1 MHHLERCRQIINN
14 TLLKQAV
21 RRLEPAISI
30 VHRSVT
36 SQPNRDAFLRA
47 IQNVPCSRAFSPTQK
62 QLRQLHAEQRALLR
76 MLCDST
82 SIPAY
87 VFARHLHT
95 TARNRDKQQP
105 QKQKPTDRDGDPNR
119 GNKKDDEDDK
129 EKMMSVVTKTL
140 IWMITIYLLVG
151 FLSMVLPSRNR
162 PESATRY
169 VSWHEFVHHMLA
181 VGEVKEVVVHPDMEM
196 VTIILHDGA
205 IVKGRRVQSNIFHM
219 AVADV
224 NKFEEKLRSV
234 EQRLGVT
241 DGVSVQFERSGDVSG
256 RILFTLFATGVIIA
270 LLSRIRGGRSPI
282 SMDSFTQMGRAKFT
296 LVDPIEGGRGVWFRD
311 VAGLQEAKQE
321 VMEFVDYLKSPGRY
335 QRLGAKVPKGAL
347 LLGPPGCGKTLL
359 AKAVATEAHVP
370 FLSMNGSEFIEMIG
384 GLGAARVRDL
394 FKEAKKRSPCII
406 YVDEIDAI
414 GRQRE
419 GGSAG
424 AGGMNS
430 GESEQTLNQLL
441 VEMDGMASKEGVL
454 MLASTNR
461 ADILDKALLRPG
473 RFDRHILI
481 DLPNLAERK
490 EIFEKH
496 LSGIALEQPPA
507 TYSSRLATLTP
518 GFSGADI
525 ANVCNEAALHAAR
538 TNQKMVR
545 TANLEYAVERL
556 VGGTEKRSHA
566 LSPTERRVIAFH
578 ESGHAL
584 VGWMLPNSDVLL
596 KVTIVPRTSL
606 ALGFAQYT
614 PKEQKLYT
622 REQLFDKM
630 CMALGGR
637 AAENLTFNR
646 ITTGAQNDLEKV
658 TKMAYAQIK
667 YFGMNKSVGPIAFAE
682 ESDNDPYAEKPYSKS
697 LGNLIDFEARKMITE
712 AYERTEQILRDNS
725 DKLNRLAEAL
735 LEKETLNYDQVVEL
749 IGPPRYDDAKRK
761 MEPVDFED
769 SLKRLA
775 QNGTEEK

>member
-1 MHHLERCRQIINN
+1 MLRLALFKPSLTGRLLSGTLRTLSTNGGSNLSNHPAAFKSDNSRLQQLNN
-14 TLLKQAV
+14 A
-21 RRLEPAISI
+21 
-30 VHRSVT
+30 
-36 SQPNRDAFLRA
+36 
-47 IQNVPCSRAFSPTQK
+47 
-62 QLRQLHAEQRALLR
+62 QLRQLNDEYRAVLRLLSR
-76 MLCDST
+76 SSGVPQHILSR
-82 SIPAY
+82 S
-87 VFARHLHT
+87 LHSSV
-95 TARNRDKQQP
+95 RRFQQNRDEGSSSGSGPDGK
-105 QKQKPTDRDGDPNR
+105 KPKND
-119 GNKKDDEDDK
+119 DDK
-129 EKMMSVVTKTL
+129 EKMMSLVTKTL
-140 IWMITIYLLVG
+140 FWMVTVYMLVG
-151 FLSMVLPSRNR
+151 FLTMVVPNKNR
-162 PESATRY
+162 PETTTRY
-169 VSWHEFVHHMLA
+169 VSWHEFVHYMLA

-196 VTIILHDGA
+196 VTILLHDGA
-205 IVKGRRVQSNIFHM
+205 VIKGRRAHSNIFHM

-224 NKFEEKLRSV
+224 NKFEEKLRQV
-234 EQRLGVT
+234 EKRLGIK

-256 RILFTLFATGVIIA
+256 RILFTLIATGVIIA
-270 LLSRIRGGRSPI
+270 LLSRMRGIRGPI

-296 LVDPIEGGRGVWFRD
+296 LVDPVEGGRGVYFKD

-321 VMEFVDYLKSPGRY
+321 VMEFVDYLKAPERY

-359 AKAVATEAHVP
+359 AKAVATEAAVP

-394 FKEAKKRSPCII
+394 FKEARKRSPCII
-406 YVDEIDAI
+406 YIDEIDAI
-414 GRQRE
+414 GRQRDG
-419 GGSAG
+419 GGSF
-424 AGGMNS
+424 GGVSS

-481 DLPNLAERK
+481 DLPNLTERK

-496 LSGIALEQPPA
+496 LSGIALEASPDK
-507 TYSSRLATLTP
+507 YSARLATLTP

-538 TNQKMVR
+538 SSQKTVM
-545 TANLEYAVERL
+545 TKNLEYAVERL

-566 LSPTERRVIAFH
+566 LSPVERRVIAFH

-584 VGWMLPNSDVLL
+584 VGWLLPNSDVLL

-622 REQLFDKM
+622 KEQLFDKM

-637 AAENLTFNR
+637 AAENITFNR

-667 YFGMNKSVGPIAFAE
+667 YFGMSKTIGPISFSE
-682 ESDNDPYAEKPYSKS
+682 ESESDPYAAKPYSKQMA
-697 LGNLIDFEARKMITE
+697 NLFDVEARRMITE
-712 AYERTEQILRDNS
+712 AYEKTEQILRDNG
-725 DKLNRLAEAL
+725 DKLRTLAEAL

-749 IGPPRYDDAKRK
+749 IGPPLYDDAKRK
-761 MEPVDFED
+761 IEPVEFED
-769 SLKRLA
+769 SLKKLA
-775 QNGTEEK
+775 NGGEEPK